1 MCQKNKTN
9 IVLFLLTMLRTPS
22 VKRIS
27 KGNPYCPRSW
37 SFWNLSNAAYYTCTT
52 WTFSF
57 HKFKLQRTQ
66 WKFKIHILKF
76 FLAFKSTLELT
87 KGLLSDFRTS
97 YLTNF
102 GKKLIKRA
110 SERIN
115 LMLHNEGLL
124 EHFFKLLIFSKVFWR
139 CFTLINWN
147 WVKKWKIPWSMANHI
162 YHMMNYSFYWTHS
175 KLQRF
180 SFLTPIFLKV
190 CVL

>member
-1 MCQKNKTN
+1 MQHTTY
-9 IVLFLLTMLRTPS
+9 VLLERFLSTSLSCKERSESL
-22 VKRIS
+22 KFI
-27 KGNPYCPRSW
+27 SW
-37 SFWNLSNAAYYTCTT
+37 SSSWLLN
-52 WTFSF
+52 
-57 HKFKLQRTQ
+57 QP
-66 WKFKIHILKF
+66 
-76 FLAFKSTLELT
+76 LELT

-102 GKKLIKRA
+102 GKKLIKSA